1 MCIQTVYLP
10 YNVHNNNQLYQPID
24 KSNLLAF
31 YMHYLGC
38 IVLKQ
43 GRKDGIT
50 NFSARDHADDT
61 VVTGEPAATAA
72 ARLLLQ
78 VYTLCMA
85 KRIIPHSKQVSLG
98 LCRSNFRFSFVLI
111 FYTFHIF

>member
-1 MCIQTVYLP
+1 VYLP

-50 NFSARDHADDT
+50 NFSARDHVDDT
-61 VVTGEPAATAA
+61 VVTGEPAAPCCGCCCKYILYVWLSELSRTQNKYHWGYAEGISDF
-72 ARLLLQ
+72 LL
-78 VYTLCMA
+78 
-85 KRIIPHSKQVSLG
+85 
-98 LCRSNFRFSFVLI
+98 F
-111 FYTFHIF
+111 